1 MGVGMLSE
9 WSRKRADGQFPAECD
24 VSQAPG
30 GLEMS
35 SQIPQTFY
43 TAHP

>member
-1 MGVGMLSE
+1 MEQKEGGGAVLV
-9 WSRKRADGQFPAECD
+9 ECD
-24 VSQAPG
+24 VSQTPG